1 MKMPRNRDR
10 EVKCQPN
17 SREFSRNETLAGY
30 CLAGCGWLL
39 LFEKTVH
46 PWRQLG
52 KERERHCWGKLQGTK
67 KGIETEPTILDQV
80 SFSCYKP
87 LNSVHFQEEVTMGEE
102 EGSTEEEIEKVKN
115 EIYFEASCL
124 YCRKVLLM

>member
-1 MKMPRNRDR
+1 MLP
-10 EVKCQPN
+10 
-17 SREFSRNETLAGY
+17 SLFFH
-30 CLAGCGWLL
+30 LAGCGWLL

-102 EGSTEEEIEKVKN
+102 EGSTEEEMEKVKN